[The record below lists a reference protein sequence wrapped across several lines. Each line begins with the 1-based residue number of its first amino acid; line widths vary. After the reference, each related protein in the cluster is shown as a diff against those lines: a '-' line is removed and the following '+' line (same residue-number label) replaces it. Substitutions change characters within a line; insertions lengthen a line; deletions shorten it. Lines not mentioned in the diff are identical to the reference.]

1 MTRRLMSRRD
11 NSTSHSQVT
20 PYQQIELD
28 DGRREWENTKQE
40 LVLVKRQLVEK
51 DALILQLKTASRRL
65 EETLRKKEKDL
76 QAAFAILRS
85 PQDAKTT
92 KTRKQELIDRLVS
105 ECLQRAATSEALA
118 EERRRELDR
127 LNYSRNWRLRLKSV
141 TQRSSAFEQS

>member
-1 MTRRLMSRRD
+1 MSRRG

-28 DGRREWENTKQE
+28 DGWREWENTKQE
-40 LVLVKRQLVEK
+40 LVLVKRQVAEK

-65 EETLRKKEKDL
+65 EETLHKKEKDL

-92 KTRKQELIDRLVS
+92 KTRKQELVDRLVS
-105 ECLQRAATSEALA
+105 ECIQRATTSEALA

-127 LNYSRNWRLRLKSV
+127 LKYSR
-141 TQRSSAFEQS
+141 